1 MKKKMLKASLK
12 SSNMKTNLKKSILTV
27 VALFAVLSYASCKSK
42 KLPVTDIT
50 ITRADGTTA
59 IVKAEVAQK
68 EEERNYGFMNRKNI
82 PDGTGMLFV
91 FEKEQ
96 ILSFWMKNTP
106 HPLSIAYIDSRGK
119 IRNIYDM
126 TPFSLTP
133 IKSTSSVRYALEVPQ
148 GWFKENDIKIGD
160 IIAW

>member
-1 MKKKMLKASLK
+1 MK
-12 SSNMKTNLKKSILTV
+12 NTLKKSLLVLTIIAGILSSACSKT
-27 VALFAVLSYASCKSK
+27 K
-42 KLPVTDIT
+42 KLPVIDVT
-50 ITRADGTTA
+50 ITRSDGSQ
-59 IVKAEVAQK
+59 IKVKAEVAEK
-68 EEERNYGFMNRKNI
+68 EEERNHGFMERKNI

-106 HPLSIAYIDSRGK
+106 HPLSIAYIDNRGK

-148 GWFKENDIKIGD
+148 GWFDANNIKVGD
-160 IIAW
+160 IVSWE

>member
-1 MKKKMLKASLK
+1 
-12 SSNMKTNLKKSILTV
+12 MKTNLKKLILTV
-27 VALFAVLSYASCKSK
+27 VALVALLSYASCKSK

-148 GWFKENDIKIGD
+148 GWYKENNINVGD
-160 IIAW
+160 IVSWEKN

>member
-1 MKKKMLKASLK
+1 
-12 SSNMKTNLKKSILTV
+12 MKTNLKKSIL
-27 VALFAVLSYASCKSK
+27 VAATLITVLSCASCKSK
-42 KLPVTDIT
+42 KLPVTELT
-50 ITRADGTTA
+50 ITRADGTTT

-148 GWFKENDIKIGD
+148 GWYKENNINVGD
-160 IIAW
+160 IVSWEKN

>member
-1 MKKKMLKASLK
+1 
-12 SSNMKTNLKKSILTV
+12 MKTNLKKLLPVAAFFCIILST
-27 VALFAVLSYASCKSK
+27 ASCKSK

-50 ITRADGTTA
+50 ITRADGTTQ

-68 EEERNYGFMNRKNI
+68 EEDRNYGFMNRKNI

-148 GWFKENDIKIGD
+148 GWYKENNINVGD
-160 IIAW
+160 IVSW